1 LQKAYPVA
9 CYNLDGDWKMVS
21 FKPEFEVTY
30 ERMGD
35 EISRIGVY
43 NTKTKEIIKDNAVY
57 KIQR

>member
-1 LQKAYPVA
+1 
-9 CYNLDGDWKMVS
+9 MVS

>member
-1 LQKAYPVA
+1 
-9 CYNLDGDWKMVS
+9 MVS

-30 ERMGD
+30 ERMED

-43 NTKTKEIIKDNAVY
+43 NTKTKEIIKDNTVY